1 MSNLIKE
8 ERIIKEYK
16 RLDKIYSFL
25 SGETRS
31 INDGLIRRAAYM
43 LVTLEDY
50 EKDLDEGGYVE
61 SFQQSPSVPAYER
74 KRPVAELYG
83 TMNKNY
89 QAIMK
94 QLNDLMPKQD
104 NIPKDDGFDDHL
116 NSRDD

>member
-1 MSNLIKE
+1 MKELSKE
-8 ERIIKEYK
+8 ERINKEIA

-25 SGETRS
+25 SKETRS

-50 EKDLDEGGYVE
+50 ERDLDEKGYVE
-61 SFQQSPSVPAYER
+61 QFQQSPSVPSYER

-94 QLNDLMPKQD
+94 QLNDLMPKHEYT
-104 NIPKDDGFDDHL
+104 PPDDGFDEFI
-116 NSRDD
+116 NNG